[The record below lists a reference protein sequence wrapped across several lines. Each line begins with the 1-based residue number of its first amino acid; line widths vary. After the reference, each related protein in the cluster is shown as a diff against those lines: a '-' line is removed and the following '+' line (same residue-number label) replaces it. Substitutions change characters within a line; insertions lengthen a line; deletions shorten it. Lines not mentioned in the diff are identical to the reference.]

1 MKQLGKK
8 ENNGNKFVFIRR
20 SRSRAYAK
28 NACALRHHFWVLD
41 GSHRSS
47 RDFPRR
53 NFLKSRNGIIN
64 VESKTGLPKI
74 DEISWKN
81 RNQILTGVEWEN
93 LRNQKLAADDD
104 QWIVSRMTQ
113 NPTTTFENRFL
124 NVFSPGFFRQCF
136 VVDSKRWEIS
146 LGPIKIDSWYDGRIS
161 FFFNSLDRSLQKL
174 EKFRQNS

>member
-104 QWIVSRMTQ
+104 HWVVEWRRIQQQHLKTVFL
-113 NPTTTFENRFL
+113 TFFHPA
-124 NVFSPGFFRQCF
+124 FIRQCF